1 MKKEKRS
8 HLISNLVLSTLS
20 QIILQMN
27 RRQNATSQRILSE
40 LCQFL
45 EVPPFLLDICSLS
58 SQGLVLLFRKQCGS
72 LCPGLRCKG
81 RGRARAGF
89 RHLALPL
96 REVSLAQGLELSE
109 SLNDP

>member
-27 RRQNATSQRILSE
+27 KCQDATSQRILFE

-58 SQGLVLLFRKQCGS
+58 SQGLVLLLQKTMR
-72 LCPGLRCKG
+72 LAVPHLRCKG
-81 RGRARAGF
+81 RGRAHARF
-89 RHLALPL
+89 QHLALPL
-96 REVSLAQGLELSE
+96 VEVSLAQGLELSE